1 MVQIEAEKDA
11 FTGPHE
17 VASLRCEFE
26 RPRSPSGAPDAED
39 ECIGAA
45 FERMTADLLAEF
57 AHLKEVMIDS
67 FDSTERLLR
76 RLFFATVVIVSVV
89 LASAALALIRAL
101 A

>member
-76 RLFFATVVIVSVV
+76 GVSEILCVSSFSKITLT
-89 LASAALALIRAL
+89 LAPQ
-101 A
+101 